1 VYLNIFGYIDLRSD
15 NDWKRQSNTTIFV
28 QGTMELT
35 RMRLKAADSVTSQ
48 SHHSKTC
55 ETWKYHE

>member
-35 RMRLKAADSVTSQ
+35 RMRLKDADSVTSQ

-55 ETWKYHE
+55 KIWKYHE